1 MSKLNFKGGLTY
13 YEPTK
18 DGYKLWYQTPLPHG
32 GFMVYNNKIND
43 KNFSRWKSYL
53 YPPEK
58 ILVHGGLTSW

>member
-18 DGYKLWYQTPLPHG
+18 DRYKLWYQTPSPYG
-32 GFMVYNNKIND
+32 GYVVYNLKIND
-43 KNFSRWKSYL
+43 KNFSRWRSYL
-53 YPPEK
+53 YPSEK

>member
-1 MSKLNFKGGLTY
+1 MSKLNFKGGLTCDI
-13 YEPTK
+13 K
-18 DGYKLWYQTPLPHG
+18 DGDSYKLWYQTPSLYG
-32 GFMVYNNKIND
+32 GYVIYNLKINN